1 MSMFLRLLISIFL
14 LGTALSLA
22 APTSAY
28 SNNHKSK
35 LSKTSVL
42 WISDLYDPADDPDD
56 HYDFAVGF
64 SDSKM
69 RPGVFVIDDASLK
82 NSLGSN
88 APAIDDL
95 AKITGL
101 PKPLVLS
108 MRQTRALDR
117 WIAAQPDNSIDIVSV
132 GSLTAISNLLDRNG
146 DLLKRKVRQVLVIA
160 GNGSVSDIPEHN
172 VRLNPQAFVKVMT
185 SNLPIRWV
193 PCFDGQAYN
202 PGTSSYTI
210 SSDDVLTEGLSPQ
223 ILSWFQ
229 KYVGDQWGKRQL
241 WGAGIIIDNDAQGAS
256 WKRVEV
262 SFNDF
267 GGVDE
272 SGRWKANVERLVVT
286 DRIEFESWLINK
298 TNEALKSLVPATR
311 KNTNLIGK

>member
-1 MSMFLRLLISIFL
+1 MSVLFRLLLSVSL
-14 LGTALSLA
+14 LGAALVLSIPIDA
-22 APTSAY
+22 H
-28 SNNHKSK
+28 SNSHKSK

-64 SDSKM
+64 SYPKM
-69 RPGVFVIDDASLK
+69 RPGVFVIDDASSK
-82 NSLGSN
+82 DSLIAN

-108 MRQTRALDR
+108 MGKTAALDR
-117 WIAAQPDNSIDIVSV
+117 WIATQPNNSIDIVSV
-132 GSLTAISNLLDRNG
+132 GSLTVVSDLLDR
-146 DLLKRKVRQVLVIA
+146 DEALLKRKVRQVIVIA
-160 GNGSVSDIPEHN
+160 GNSSVSDIPEHN
-172 VRLNPQAFVKVMT
+172 VRLNPQAFIKVMT
-185 SNLPIRWV
+185 SSLPIRWI

-210 SSDDVLTEGLSPQ
+210 SSDDALTEGLNPQ

-229 KYVGDQWGKRQL
+229 KYVGDQWGTRQL
-241 WGAGIIIDNDAQGAS
+241 WGAGIIIDNKPQGAV
-256 WKRVEV
+256 WETTEV
-262 SFNDF
+262 FLNDF

-272 SGRWKANVERLVVT
+272 AGRWRVNVERLVVT
-286 DRIEFESWLINK
+286 NRIEFESWLINR
-298 TNEALKSLVPATR
+298 TNEALRSLKP
-311 KNTNLIGK
+311 GKIK